1 MSTARRSETLAD
13 LAQRAGFEV
22 EWSDAHGVVQRV
34 PDSTLA
40 ALLECAGLPCANAT
54 QLRHSVSALNAEQS
68 SRRLPPLITA
78 EYESAIELPPS
89 AVRTGSHYRIDL
101 ENGEHIEGRFT
112 APKGAPALLAPLS
125 EPGYHTLTVH
135 DHRLTIAV
143 APPRCHSVAD
153 AWRARHGE
161 ENIGDGARVPPL
173 WGMAAQLYGLRRNG
187 DGGIGDYS
195 ALATL
200 ATHSARHGAQALAV
214 SPTHA
219 MFSSEPGHFSPYS
232 PSSRLWLNVAHI
244 DPAAVFGAQA
254 AKEAFDAAHAGDA
267 WRDLEALP
275 LIDWT
280 RALPLKLKVL
290 RALFDR
296 FDSTERASDSPH
308 AAAFDAF
315 CARGGEALEDHA
327 RFEALQAVMLAEP
340 DGPRHWR
347 DWPAPLRDPR
357 SLDVASFAAA
367 HRRDVDFHRFLQWL
381 AAEGLS
387 GAQREARDAGMS
399 IGLVADLAVGCDG
412 AGSHAWSLPDD
423 MLQRVSVGAPPD
435 LFNQAGQSWGLT
447 TFSPRAMHNTGFRA
461 FIDMLRAAF
470 AHAGG
475 VRIDHILGLRRLWLV
490 PEGESAKHGAYL
502 RYPFDDLVRLIALES
517 WRHRAIVIGEDLGTV
532 PPGLRERLAAHGL
545 YGIRVL
551 WFERKGSTFL
561 APARYDPHGVATTT
575 THDLPTVA
583 GWWSG
588 ADIDWRNRIGQ
599 TLPRADGRDPV
610 ALEQTQRAADRAA
623 LWLALQE
630 TGFAPRDAAVPPPD
644 EPPVDAALGYVASSA
659 SPLVTCPLEDLL
671 GLADQPNLPGSI
683 DEHPNWRRRLP
694 LPVDALFAD
703 PAFAARVEA
712 VVRAREAAATAADA
726 PSAAGAGGAI
736 TGTQT
741 ATGRDSGTSGSSGG
755 PGIPGGGPAAPAA
768 SCARPAP

>member
-1 MSTARRSETLAD
+1 MNSANTSRRSESLAE

-22 EWSDAHGVVQRV
+22 EWSDAHGVAQRV
-34 PDSTLA
+34 PDNTLE
-40 ALLECAGLPCANAT
+40 ALLDCIGLPCANAT
-54 QLRHSVSALNAEQS
+54 QLRHSMSMLNAEQS

-78 EYESAIELPPS
+78 EYESAIELPAS
-89 AVRTGSHYRIDL
+89 AVRTGSHYRVDL

-112 APKGAPALLAPLS
+112 SPKRAPALLAPLS
-125 EPGYHTLTVH
+125 EPGYHTLSVN

-143 APPRCHSVAD
+143 APPRCHNVAD
-153 AWRARHGE
+153 AWRARHGSHSA
-161 ENIGDGARVPPL
+161 GVPPL
-173 WGMAAQLYGLRRNG
+173 WGVAAQLYGLRRKN
-187 DGGIGDYS
+187 DGGIGDYT

-219 MFSSEPGHFSPYS
+219 MFCADPGHFSPYS
-232 PSSRLWLNVAHI
+232 PSSRLWLNVTHI
-244 DPAAVFGAQA
+244 DPAAVFGEQA
-254 AKEAFDAAHAGDA
+254 AREAIVAAHAEDA
-267 WRDLEALP
+267 WRELETLP
-275 LIDWT
+275 LIDWQ
-280 RALPLKLKVL
+280 RAVPLKLNVL
-290 RALFDR
+290 RVLFDR
-296 FDSTERASDSPH
+296 FDATERTSGSPR

-315 CARGGEALEDHA
+315 CARGGEALDDHA
-327 RFEALQAVMLAEP
+327 RFEALQAAMLC
-340 DGPRHWR
+340 GPEDSGARHWR
-347 DWPAPLRDPR
+347 DWPEALRDPR
-357 SLDVASFAAA
+357 NPAVATFATE
-367 HRRDVDFHRFLQWL
+367 HRREVDFYRFLQWL

-387 GAQREARDAGMS
+387 AAQRAAREAGMTV
-399 IGLVADLAVGCDG
+399 GLVADLAVGCDG
-412 AGSHAWSLPDD
+412 AGSHAWSLPND

-435 LFNQAGQSWGLT
+435 IFNQAGQSWGLT
-447 TFSPRAMHNTGFRA
+447 TFSPRAMHNNGFRA

-517 WRHRAIVIGEDLGTV
+517 WRHDAVVIGEDLGTV

-551 WFERKGSTFL
+551 WFERAGHGFL
-561 APARYDPHGVATTT
+561 PPARYDAHGIATTT

-583 GWWSG
+583 GWWRG

-610 ALEQTQRAADRAA
+610 ALEHAQRDADRTA
-623 LWLALQE
+623 LWHALQE
-630 TGFAPRDAAVPPPD
+630 TGFAPRDAAEPAPD
-644 EPPVDAALGYVASSA
+644 DPPVNGALGYVAASA

-671 GLADQPNLPGSI
+671 GLTDQPNLPGSI
-683 DEHPNWRRRLP
+683 DEHPNWRQRLP

-703 PAFAARVEA
+703 PAFAARVETI
-712 VVRAREAAATAADA
+712 VRAREAAHTQADLAA
-726 PSAAGAGGAI
+726 PSDPP
-736 TGTQT
+736 T
-741 ATGRDSGTSGSSGG
+741 
-755 PGIPGGGPAAPAA
+755 P
-768 SCARPAP
+768 

>member
-1 MSTARRSETLAD
+1 MSTARRSDTLEA
-13 LAQRAGFEV
+13 LARRAGFEV
-22 EWSDAHGVVQRV
+22 EWSDAHGVMQRV

-54 QLRHSVSALNAEQS
+54 QLRHSTSLLNAEQS
-68 SRRLPPLITA
+68 TRRLPPLITA

-89 AVRTGSHYRIDL
+89 AVRSGSHYRIDL

-112 APKGAPALLAPLS
+112 MPKGEPALLAPLS
-125 EPGYHTLTVH
+125 EPGYHTLTVN

-143 APPRCHSVAD
+143 APPHCWRVGD
-153 AWRARHGE
+153 AWRAHRGA
-161 ENIGDGARVPPL
+161 GARVPPL
-173 WGMAAQLYGLRRNG
+173 WGVAAQLYGLRRHG
-187 DGGIGDYS
+187 DGGIGDFS

-200 ATHSARHGAQALAV
+200 ATQSAQRGAQAVAV

-219 MFSSEPGHFSPYS
+219 MFSAEPGHFSPYA

-254 AKEAFDAAHAGDA
+254 AHDAIVAAHAEDA
-267 WRDLEALP
+267 WRELEALP
-275 LIDWT
+275 QIDWP
-280 RALPLKLKVL
+280 RAQPLKLKML

-296 FDSTERASDSPH
+296 FDADERNSGSPR

-315 CARGGEALEDHA
+315 CARGGQALDDHA
-327 RFEALQAVMLAEP
+327 RFEALQAAMLS
-340 DGPRHWR
+340 GPEGLRHWR
-347 DWPAPLRDPR
+347 DWPETLRDPR
-357 SLDVASFAAA
+357 SAAVATFATE
-367 HRRDVDFHRFLQWL
+367 HRREVDFHRFLQWL
-381 AAEGLS
+381 AAEGLAR
-387 GAQREARDAGMS
+387 AQREAREAGMS

-412 AGSHAWSLPDD
+412 AGSHAWSLPQD

-435 LFNQAGQSWGLT
+435 IFNQAGQSWGLT

-532 PPGLRERLAAHGL
+532 PPGLRERLASHAL

-551 WFERKGSTFL
+551 WFERDGGGFL

-583 GWWSG
+583 GWWRG

-610 ALEQTQRAADRAA
+610 ALEHAQRAADRDA
-623 LWLALQE
+623 LWHALQD
-630 TGFAPRDAAVPPPD
+630 TGFAPREAAAPPSDAPLDAL
-644 EPPVDAALGYVASSA
+644 PVAGALGYVAASA

-671 GLADQPNLPGSI
+671 GLVDQPNLPGSI
-683 DEHPNWRRRLP
+683 DEHPNWRQRLP
-694 LPVDALFAD
+694 LPVDTLYAD
-703 PAFAARVEA
+703 AAVAQRVSTI
-712 VVRAREAAATAADA
+712 VHARETAPVSAHESAHESADSSPDA
-726 PSAAGAGGAI
+726 S
-736 TGTQT
+736 QT
-741 ATGRDSGTSGSSGG
+741 ASTDTLSATPSGPPT
-755 PGIPGGGPAAPAA
+755 P
-768 SCARPAP
+768 

>member
-1 MSTARRSETLAD
+1 MKSSHNGTSGTSSARRSEALAD

-22 EWSDAHGVVQRV
+22 EWSDAHGVAQRV
-34 PDSTLA
+34 PDSTLE
-40 ALLECAGLPCANAT
+40 ALLECMGLPCTNGT
-54 QLRHSVSALNAEQS
+54 QMRHSMSVLNAEQS

-78 EYESAIELPPS
+78 EYESAIELPAS
-89 AVRTGSHYRIDL
+89 VVRTGSHYRVDL

-112 APKGAPALLAPLS
+112 SPKGAPALLAPLS
-125 EPGYHTLTVH
+125 EPGYHTLSVN

-143 APPRCHSVAD
+143 APPRCHNVAD
-153 AWRARHGE
+153 AWHARHGQ
-161 ENIGDGARVPPL
+161 DAPCVPPL
-173 WGMAAQLYGLRRNG
+173 WGVAAQLYGLRRNG

-200 ATHSARHGAQALAV
+200 AAHSARHGAQALAV

-219 MFSSEPGHFSPYS
+219 MFSADPGHFSPYS
-232 PSSRLWLNVAHI
+232 PSSRLWLNVTHI
-244 DPAAVFGAQA
+244 DPAAVFGEQAAQEAIAAAQA
-254 AKEAFDAAHAGDA
+254 SDA
-267 WRDLEALP
+267 WRELEALP
-275 LIDWT
+275 LIDWQ
-280 RALPLKLKVL
+280 RAVPLKLKVL
-290 RALFDR
+290 RVLFDR
-296 FDSTERASDSPH
+296 FDATERTSGSPR

-315 CARGGEALEDHA
+315 CARGGQALEDHA
-327 RFEALQAVMLAEP
+327 RFEALQEAMLSGGSEP
-340 DGPRHWR
+340 NGLRHWR
-347 DWPAPLRDPR
+347 DWPEALRDPR
-357 SLDVASFAAA
+357 NPAVATFATE
-367 HRRDVDFHRFLQWL
+367 HRREVDFYRFLQWL
-381 AAEGLS
+381 AAEGLTQ
-387 GAQREARDAGMS
+387 AQRSARDAGMS

-435 LFNQAGQSWGLT
+435 IFNQAGQSWGLT
-447 TFSPRAMHNTGFRA
+447 TFSPRAMHNNGFRA

-551 WFERKGSTFL
+551 WFEREGHGFL
-561 APARYDPHGVATTT
+561 PPARYDPHGVATTT
-575 THDLPTVA
+575 THDLPTIA
-583 GWWSG
+583 GWWRG

-610 ALEQTQRAADRAA
+610 ALEHAQREADRAA
-623 LWLALQE
+623 LWQALQQ
-630 TGFAPRDAAVPPPD
+630 TGFAPHDAPEPAPD
-644 EPPVDAALGYVASSA
+644 DPPVNGALGYVAASA

-671 GLADQPNLPGSI
+671 GLTDQPNLPGSI
-683 DEHPNWRRRLP
+683 DEHPNWRQRLP
-694 LPVDALFAD
+694 LPVDALYAD
-703 PAFAARVEA
+703 PAFAARVETI
-712 VVRAREAAATAADA
+712 VRAREAAGTLHAPASDTN
-726 PSAAGAGGAI
+726 PSARAE
-736 TGTQT
+736 
-741 ATGRDSGTSGSSGG
+741 
-755 PGIPGGGPAAPAA
+755 PAAP
-768 SCARPAP
+768 PVPPTP